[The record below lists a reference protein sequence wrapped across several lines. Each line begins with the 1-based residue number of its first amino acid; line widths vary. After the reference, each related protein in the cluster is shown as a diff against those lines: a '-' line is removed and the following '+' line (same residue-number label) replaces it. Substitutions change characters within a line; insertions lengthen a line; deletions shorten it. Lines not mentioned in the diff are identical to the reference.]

1 MSKFNTIQSTPTTTA
16 LTYEGGQGFLRSE
29 KQELFLLAVT
39 NMVGENTFYEG
50 NGVRDARF
58 NTLIKN
64 ITKEDPSWIAQFVGY
79 LRDTLNMR
87 SASLVMAVEYVR
99 AGGPNGR
106 QVVSSACVRADEP
119 AEMLAYFHNKYGR
132 KLPAALKRGIADSA
146 VRLYTERNTLK
157 FDGQS
162 KGFRFADVIELT
174 HPKPAASWQSEL
186 FKHVLDKRHHA
197 ETASIPLSLQA
208 IQARATL
215 QALTPAARHQYM
227 RQVKAGSEAHKSA
240 FELAMANQWEWAK
253 SWLGEKGPVVEAP
266 GGFPVTEARQN
277 KMGLGALYKRN

>member
-1 MSKFNTIQSTPTTTA
+1 MTKFNTIQSTPTRTA

-39 NMVGENTFYEG
+39 NMVGEETFYEG
-50 NGVRDARF
+50 KGVRDVRF

-64 ITKEDPSWIAQFVGY
+64 ITKEDPAWIAEFVGY

-119 AEMLAYFHNKYGR
+119 AEMLAYFHGKYGR

-146 VRLYTERNTLK
+146 VRLYSERNTLK

-174 HPKPAASWQSEL
+174 HPKPGAGWQSEL

-197 ETASIPLSLQA
+197 ETAVIPDSLEA
-208 IQARATL
+208 VKARAFL
-215 QALTPAARHQYM
+215 QSMSPLNRHKFM
-227 RQVKAGSEAHKSA
+227 REVKAGSDLHKKT
-240 FELAMANQWEWAK
+240 FELAMAGQWEWAK
-253 SWLGEKGPVVEAP
+253 SWLGEKEAVSATA
-266 GGFPVTEARQN
+266 VTTPSASAPDRLNQKN
-277 KMGLGALYKRN
+277 LFKR

>member
-1 MSKFNTIQSTPTTTA
+1 MTKFNQSATTPVKAVTF
-16 LTYEGGQGFLRSE
+16 EGGQGFLRSE

-39 NMVGENTFYEG
+39 NMVGEDTFYEG
-50 NGVRDARF
+50 KGARDVRF

-64 ITKEDPSWIAQFVGY
+64 ITKEDPTWIATFVGY

-119 AEMLAYFHNKYGR
+119 AEMLAYYHGKYGR

-146 VRLYTERNTLK
+146 IRLYSERNTLK

-174 HPKPAASWQSEL
+174 HPKPSASWQSSL

-197 ETASIPLSLQA
+197 ETAEIPVSLEA

-215 QALTPAARHQYM
+215 QALSPLQRHIFM
-227 RQVKAGSEAHKSA
+227 RNTKKHAGNKAT
-240 FELAMANQWEWAK
+240 FELAMAGQWEWAK
-253 SWLGEKGPVVEAP
+253 SWLGEKEA
-266 GGFPVTEARQN
+266 VTATAGSAPSTTAPDRLNQKN
-277 KMGLGALYKRN
+277 LFKR

>member
-1 MSKFNTIQSTPTTTA
+1 MTKFNTVQNVPTTNTA

-39 NMVGENTFYEG
+39 NMVGEDTFYEG
-50 NGVRDARF
+50 GGVRDTRF

-64 ITKEDPSWIAQFVGY
+64 ITEADPSWIAAFVGY
-79 LRDTLNMR
+79 LRNTLNMR

-119 AEMLAYFHNKYGR
+119 AEMLAYFHGKYGR
-132 KLPAALKRGIADSA
+132 KLPAALKRGIADAA

-174 HPKPAASWQSEL
+174 HPKPGAGWQSQL

-197 ETASIPLSLQA
+197 DTATIPLTLEAISARASLQA
-208 IQARATL
+208 LSPL
-215 QALTPAARHQYM
+215 QRHQFM
-227 RQVKAGSEAHKSA
+227 RNTKKHAGNKAT
-240 FELAMANQWEWAK
+240 FELAMAGQWEWAK
-253 SWLGEKGPVVEAP
+253 SWLGEKEA
-266 GGFPVTEARQN
+266 VTAEPKVSATASEGQFLN
-277 KMGLGALYKRN
+277 QKLFKRN

>member
-1 MSKFNTIQSTPTTTA
+1 MSKFNTVQSTPTA

-39 NMVGENTFYEG
+39 NMVGEGTFYEEA
-50 NGVRDARF
+50 GVRDARF

-64 ITKEDPSWIAQFVGY
+64 VTKEDPAWVATFVGY
-79 LRDTLNMR
+79 LRNTLNMR

-146 VRLYTERNTLK
+146 VRLFTERNTLK

-197 ETASIPLSLQA
+197 ETATIPLSLKA

-215 QALTPAARHQYM
+215 QSLTPVARHQFM
-227 RQVKAGSEAHKSA
+227 RQVQAGNAETKAV
-240 FELAMANQWEWAK
+240 FELAMANQWEWSA
-253 SWLGEKGPVVEAP
+253 SWLGEE
-266 GGFPVTEARQN
+266 
-277 KMGLGALYKRN
+277 GLTPKTTPSSDIPPDNLDQKNLYKRL

>member
-1 MSKFNTIQSTPTTTA
+1 MTKFNQSATTPVKAVTF
-16 LTYEGGQGFLRSE
+16 EGGQGFLRSE

-39 NMVGENTFYEG
+39 NMVGENTFYEAS
-50 NGVRDARF
+50 GVRDARF

-64 ITKEDPSWIAQFVGY
+64 ITKEDPTWIAEFVGY
-79 LRDTLNMR
+79 LRNTLNMR

-106 QVVSSACVRADEP
+106 QVVSAACVRADEP
-119 AEMLAYFHNKYGR
+119 AEMLAYFHGKYGR

-146 VRLYTERNTLK
+146 VRLYSERNTLK

-174 HPKPAASWQSEL
+174 HPKPGAGWQSEL

-197 ETASIPLSLQA
+197 ETATIPEGLTAIKARSHLQTLSP
-208 IQARATL
+208 IH
-215 QALTPAARHQYM
+215 RHSFM
-227 RQVKAGSEAHKSA
+227 RYVQQGSQTHKET
-240 FELAMANQWEWAK
+240 FELAMAGQWEWAK
-253 SWLGEKGPVVEAP
+253 SWLGEKEA
-266 GGFPVTEARQN
+266 VTATAVPSPSIAAPDRLNQKN
-277 KMGLGALYKRN
+277 LFKR

>member
-1 MSKFNTIQSTPTTTA
+1 MTKFNTVQSTPITPTA
-16 LTYEGGQGFLRSE
+16 LTFEGGQGFLRSE

-39 NMVGENTFYEG
+39 NMVGEETFYEAST
-50 NGVRDARF
+50 VRDARF

-64 ITKEDPSWIAQFVGY
+64 ITKEDPSWIATFVGY
-79 LRDTLNMR
+79 LRNTLNMR

-99 AGGPNGR
+99 AGGLNGR

-119 AEMLAYFHNKYGR
+119 AEMLAYFHGKYGR

-146 VRLYTERNTLK
+146 ARLFTERNTLK

-174 HPKPAASWQSEL
+174 HPKPSAGWQSDL

-197 ETASIPLSLQA
+197 ETAVIPLTLVA
-208 IQARATL
+208 VQARAEL
-215 QALTPAARHQYM
+215 QNLTPYGRHVFM
-227 RQVKAGSEAHKSA
+227 RAIQGGNTENKRL
-240 FELAMANQWEWAK
+240 FELAMAGQWEWAK
-253 SWLGEKGPVVEAP
+253 SWLGEKEPVTEAP
-266 GGFPVTEARQN
+266 GGFPVPEDRIGQ
-277 KMGLGALYKRN
+277 LSLFKRN

>member
-1 MSKFNTIQSTPTTTA
+1 MTKFNQPVTTSVKAVTF
-16 LTYEGGQGFLRSE
+16 EGGDGFLRSE

-39 NMVGENTFYEG
+39 NMVSEDTFYEKAD
-50 NGVRDARF
+50 VRDTRF

-64 ITKEDPSWIAQFVGY
+64 VTKADPSWIAGFVGY

-87 SASLVMAVEYVR
+87 SASFVMAVEYVR

-106 QVVSSACVRADEP
+106 QVVSSACLRADEP

-146 VRLYTERNTLK
+146 VRLYSERNTLK

-174 HPKPAASWQSEL
+174 HPKPSAGWQSEL

-197 ETASIPLSLQA
+197 ETAIIPDSLDA
-208 IQARATL
+208 IKARAFL
-215 QALTPAARHQYM
+215 QSMSPLHRHSFM
-227 RQVKAGSEAHKSA
+227 RYVQQGSDDHKKT
-240 FELAMANQWEWAK
+240 FELAMAGQWEWAK
-253 SWLGEKGPVVEAP
+253 SWLGEKESVPSAP
-266 GGFPVTEARQN
+266 KEDVQI
-277 KMGLGALYKRN
+277 LGHDALNQRALFKRN

>member
-1 MSKFNTIQSTPTTTA
+1 MTKFNIAQTNPTPTAVTF
-16 LTYEGGQGFLRSE
+16 EGGQGFLRSE

-39 NMVGENTFYEG
+39 NMVGEDTFYEG

-64 ITKEDPSWIAQFVGY
+64 ITEADPSWIATFVGY
-79 LRDTLNMR
+79 LRNTLNMR

-146 VRLYTERNTLK
+146 VRLYSERNTLK

-174 HPKPAASWQSEL
+174 HPKPGAGWQSQL

-197 ETASIPLSLQA
+197 ETATIPEGLNA
-208 IQARATL
+208 IQARAQL
-215 QALTPAARHQYM
+215 QALSPLHRHSFM
-227 RQVKAGSEAHKSA
+227 RYVQQGSPTHKAT
-240 FELAMANQWEWAK
+240 FELAMAGQWEWAK
-253 SWLGEKGPVVEAP
+253 SWLGEKEA
-266 GGFPVTEARQN
+266 VTSPKEDVIV
-277 KMGLGALYKRN
+277 LGHDALNQSVLFKRN

>member
-1 MSKFNTIQSTPTTTA
+1 MTKFNQPAINTPVKAVTF
-16 LTYEGGQGFLRSE
+16 EGGEGFLRSE

-39 NMVGENTFYEG
+39 NMVSENSFYEG
-50 NGVRDARF
+50 SSIRDDRF
-58 NTLIKN
+58 NRLIKN
-64 ITKEDPSWIAQFVGY
+64 VTKEDPSWVAGFVGY
-79 LRDTLNMR
+79 LRNTLNMR

-119 AEMLAYFHNKYGR
+119 AEMLAYFHAKYGR

-174 HPKPAASWQSEL
+174 HPKPGAGWQSSL

-197 ETASIPLSLQA
+197 DTATIPDSLEA
-208 IQARATL
+208 VKARAFL
-215 QALTPAARHQYM
+215 QNLTPYGRHQFM
-227 RQVKAGSEAHKSA
+227 RAVQGGNVEGKKL
-240 FELAMANQWEWAK
+240 FELAMAGQWEWAK
-253 SWLGEKGPVVEAP
+253 SWLGEKGSAPEAVSPVVEASP
-266 GGFPVTEARQN
+266 TQFIQQN
-277 KMGLGALYKRN
+277 LFKRN